1 MKRTINIHLGGMPF
15 IIDEEAF
22 DKLNNYIQTLKNKFT
37 NEQERSEIMADIEY
51 RMAEVFAKRLDKNRQ
66 VVDLEDV
73 DYIIAQLG
81 KPEEIFSEESAAS
94 GEHQAQTEQTT
105 YTDTV
110 PNNATKKLFRDSDN
124 KIIGGVIAGLCHYFG
139 IKETLWIRLA
149 FMALLWFSFGT
160 FLLVY
165 LVFWLVIPEA
175 KTYADKLQMKGE
187 PVNLDT
193 IEKEVRET
201 LSRATDAINK
211 PLRDNDLLAKFGTVI
226 MMIAKG
232 FLKFI
237 ALIVFVIS
245 LFILFGIL
253 VSAAGFSVL
262 GLPKFAVF
270 TQLIFNSHTH
280 YIVSAIALFV
290 VIGVP
295 LFFLMYL
302 CATFIASSKVV
313 FHKRIAIGS
322 AALWMIA
329 LAVVFYFSVSIA
341 NGFKSDDIQ
350 TESIAM
356 VQPVGDT
363 IFVNSFQSQ
372 PGNSEGEIAER
383 YEDVSDFLG
392 DVMITENGYSFDNS
406 TLKLAVSP
414 DTEFHLEQTLEAAG
428 RNKSDAR
435 KQISLI
441 NSRFAQ
447 NGSTLLLSERVE
459 VFKNAKFREQDVTY
473 TLYIPEGKVV
483 KINGSFN
490 IDIVNFERPFDEE
503 NISEKAFT
511 VIGGKLTCV
520 NCTNF
525 EQDEEESDSEDEIVN
540 IINKDSVV
548 IRAGDKNERVN
559 IRIGKKEIKIET
571 KQKNP

>member
-22 DKLNNYIQTLKNKFT
+22 DKLSNYIQTLKNKFT
-37 NEQERSEIMADIEY
+37 NEQERNEIMSDIEF
-51 RMAEVFAKRLDKNRQ
+51 RMAEVFSKRLDKNRQ
-66 VVDLEDV
+66 VVDLDDV
-73 DYIIAQLG
+73 NYIIAQLG
-81 KPEEIFSEESAAS
+81 KPEEIFSEEATAGSGHQNQAEQGTFESAA
-94 GEHQAQTEQTT
+94 
-105 YTDTV
+105 

-124 KIIGGVIAGLCHYFG
+124 KIVGGVISGLCHYFG

-149 FMALLWFSFGT
+149 FVALLWFSFGT

-187 PVNLDT
+187 PVNFDT
-193 IEKEVRET
+193 IEKEVKET

-237 ALIVFVIS
+237 ALIVFIIS

-280 YIVSAIALFV
+280 YIISAISMFI

-302 CATFIASSKVV
+302 CAKFIASSKVV
-313 FHKRIAIGS
+313 FHRGIAIG
-322 AALWMIA
+322 AASLWMLA
-329 LAVVFYFSVSIA
+329 LAIIFYFSISIA
-341 NGFKSDDIQ
+341 NSFKSDEKQ
-350 TESIAM
+350 TEQISM
-356 VQPVGDT
+356 MQPAGDT
-363 IFVNSFQSQ
+363 LYVNSFQNQ
-372 PGNSEGEIAER
+372 PGNSEGEIAQQ
-383 YEDVSDFLG
+383 YDDVSDFLG
-392 DVMITENGYSFDNS
+392 DVMITENGYSFGSS

-414 DTEFHLEQTLEAAG
+414 DAEFHLEQILEAAG

-441 NSRFAQ
+441 NSRFSQ

-483 KINGSFN
+483 KIYGSFN
-490 IDIVNFERPFDEE
+490 LDMVNFEERFDEE

-511 VIGGKLTCV
+511 VVGGKLTCV
-520 NCTNF
+520 NCTTF
-525 EQDEEESDSEDEIVN
+525 EQDEEEGDSEDEIVN

-571 KQKNP
+571 KQNNP